1 MAKLHF
7 SRLSVCGYT
16 VKNEK
21 LNNLLGSHIRPCQ
34 CLCGLKFI
42 ITQWANIVFIISH
55 HAGGQKCTFGQTALF
70 SPSVCGYTV
79 KNEKLNNLLGIS
91 DHSNACVDHHNT
103 VGQHC
108 FYHLTPR
115 QKYTFGQTALLSPS
129 VCGYTVKNEKLNNLL
144 GNHIRPCQCLCGLM
158 FIITQW
164 ANIVFIISHHEGGQK
179 CTFGQT
185 ALFSPVCV
193 RLHSKK

>member
-1 MAKLHF
+1 MCGFIITQWANIVFIISREVRNALLAKLHF

-55 HAGGQKCTFGQTALF
+55 HAGG
-70 SPSVCGYTV
+70 
-79 KNEKLNNLLGIS
+79 
-91 DHSNACVDHHNT
+91 
-103 VGQHC
+103 
-108 FYHLTPR
+108 